1 MNKKDILKQLET
13 TNDAHKKQKHVIRIG
28 EKHAQEIEGPHPV
41 FVEEGELEE
50 KLQVKGE
57 SQEKLQVKGE
67 STIKPSKYIVDSRMG
82 FFDRSLALDRI
93 QKMMK
98 GEEVANL
105 NQQRIKSAP
114 ADSHSLWS
122 MTNKDFN
129 AAPEGRIE
137 IFSGLD
143 KNRLYAE
150 LVGKKNIKASEEDIK
165 APIEEVKLPE
175 EIVLQKDAKIQEED
189 EPKKVIEEED
199 SPKVPG
205 EAKEEKEKEEKKE
218 VKIPEEEKVPGEKKK
233 RVSKRQPKEV
243 IAADIPRGQLVIT
256 DKVVSDRVPKRKS
269 YVRKISPYYMYN
281 RRIFVQKLGPLF
293 KSHADEIAA
302 VVDEDVS
309 CDNRTSKNFDLLTH
323 QKVVTDYLNTYTPYR
338 GLLIYHGLGSGKTC
352 TSIAIAEG
360 MKTDKEIVV
369 MTPASLKVN
378 FFSELKKCGDDI
390 YRRKQHWVKQL
401 AKTQSEADII
411 GRALALDPDV
421 IQRKGVWLMNTK
433 LESNFD
439 TLSSAEQAEIDQQLD
454 QMIRAKYQD
463 INYNGMNG
471 NIMKRIS
478 KEYTINPFDNKV
490 VIIDEAHNF
499 ISRIM
504 NKLKDPDSISYRLYE
519 YLMGATNAKV
529 VFLSGTPIINYPNE
543 IGIMFNMLHGYI
555 KTWKF
560 PITVKTESKTDKESI
575 MRLFRKERITTY
587 DYLEYS
593 GSELTITRNPYGFVN
608 VQKRTAKEGDDEM
621 TAYGGIQLDPAGNVS
636 DAEFEKR
643 VIEVL
648 GRAGLEVSRKGIS
661 IVNHKSLPDDTE
673 TFLKMFVDP
682 ETGNLNNADLLKRR
696 ILGLTSYFRSA
707 QEQLLPKYEK
717 ATDFQEIR
725 VEMSDYQLMKYS
737 EVRNQE
743 RERDKKKNQKNRAKV
758 GEDTFQVSSSYRI
771 FSRELCNFVFPE
783 MVERPG
789 MLKKADFAA
798 LFGKLD
804 AMMGKEK
811 ESEFETRVAAA
822 EETADS
828 EKAAEALAK
837 LMENGDAVLSKE
849 GLAKYSPKFLNI
861 LENIED
867 PENVGLHLLYSQF
880 RTLEGIGILKVILE
894 YHGFQ
899 ELKMVKTA
907 AGEWDIGSLEPGK
920 QRFLLYTGT
929 ETPEEKEILRHIYNS
944 NWDQISPSLRERL
957 ELISPNNYLGE
968 IVKVFMITASGAEG
982 INLEN
987 TRFVHITEPYW
998 HATRL
1003 EQVIGRARRICS
1015 HKNLPEE
1022 LRTIHVFMYLSV
1034 MSDAQKNSRD
1044 NLLLMTQDLSR
1055 LDNETPITTDEYLYE
1070 ISNVKESVNRQILM
1084 AVKETAVDCSLY
1096 KNTENLVCYGAQV
1109 VRSNEFASVPE
1120 LMNDSSQKTDLNF
1133 KTKKKKL
1140 VEATVA
1146 GTKYLYNNET
1156 GELYDQATLKPVGK
1170 KVVVENGKVR
1180 IVAI

>member
-1 MNKKDILKQLET
+1 MNKKDIFKQLET
-13 TNDAHKKQKHVIRIG
+13 TNEAHKKQKRVIRIG
-28 EKHAQEIEGPHPV
+28 EKNAQEIEGPHPV
-41 FVEEGELEE
+41 FVEEEE
-50 KLQVKGE
+50 PGVKGE
-57 SQEKLQVKGE
+57 SPEKLADKPTV
-67 STIKPSKYIVDSRMG
+67 KPSKYIVDSRMG

-105 NQQRIKSAP
+105 
-114 ADSHSLWS
+114 
-122 MTNKDFN
+122 
-129 AAPEGRIE
+129 
-137 IFSGLD
+137 D
-143 KNRLYAE
+143 KNAI
-150 LVGKKNIKASEEDIK
+150 VGKKNIKAEEEEVKEIK
-165 APIEEVKLPE
+165 APGEVKEIKAPE
-175 EIVLQKDAKIQEED
+175 EIVLEEVK
-189 EPKKVIEEED
+189 EVKVPGEMVLEEEG

-205 EAKEEKEKEEKKE
+205 VEEEAEKKDVKKPK
-218 VKIPEEEKVPGEKKK
+218 VKISEEIVPEEDVKKPEEEEKVQGEKKK

-256 DKVVSDRVPKRKS
+256 DKVVSDRLPKRKS

-293 KSHADEIAA
+293 KSHAEEIAA

-309 CDNRTSKNFDLLTH
+309 CDNRASKNFDLLTH

-471 NIMKRIS
+471 NIMKRIT
-478 KEYTINPFDNKV
+478 KEYTVNPFDNKV
-490 VIIDEAHNF
+490 VIVDEAHNF

-519 YLMGATNAKV
+519 YLMSATNAKV

-621 TAYGGIQLDPAGNVS
+621 TAYGGVQLDPAGNVS
-636 DAEFEKR
+636 DTEFEKR
-643 VIEVL
+643 IIEVL
-648 GRAGLEVSRKGIS
+648 GRGGLEVSRKGIS
-661 IVNHKSLPDDTE
+661 VINHKSLPDDTE

-696 ILGLTSYFRSA
+696 ILGLTAR
-707 QEQLLPKYEK
+707 
-717 ATDFQEIR
+717 
-725 VEMSDYQLMKYS
+725 
-737 EVRNQE
+737 E
-743 RERDKKKNQKNRAKV
+743 RERDKKKKSKKLGKNLV

-789 MLKKADFAA
+789 MLKEVDIAAIFA
-798 LFGKLD
+798 KMD
-804 AMMGKEK
+804 TMMGKNK
-811 ESEFETRVAAA
+811 ESDFENHVAAA

-837 LMENGDAVLSKE
+837 LVENGDAVLSKE
-849 GLAKYSPKFLNI
+849 GLAKYSPKFLHI

-880 RTLEGIGILKVILE
+880 RTLEGIGILKIILE
-894 YHGFQ
+894 HHGFQ

-907 AGEWDIGSLEPGK
+907 AGEWDIGNLEPGK
-920 QRFLLYTGT
+920 QRFVLYTGT

-1034 MSDAQKNSRD
+1034 MSEAQKNSRD

-1055 LDNETPITTDEYLYE
+1055 LDHETPISTDEYLYE

-1109 VRSNEFASVPE
+1109 VRSNEFSSIPD
-1120 LMNDSSQKTDLNF
+1120 LTGDSTQKTDLNF

-1140 VEATVA
+1140 VEAAVA
-1146 GTKYLYNNET
+1146 GVSYLYNNET
-1156 GELYDQATLKPVGK
+1156 GELYDRETLKPAGK
-1170 KVVVENGKVR
+1170 KVVVENGKVK
-1180 IVAI
+1180 IVAL

>member
-1 MNKKDILKQLET
+1 MNKKDIFKQLET
-13 TNDAHKKQKHVIRIG
+13 TNEAHKKQKRVIRIG
-28 EKHAQEIEGPHPV
+28 EKNAQQVEGPHPV
-41 FVEEGELEE
+41 FVEESEPG
-50 KLQVKGE
+50 VKGE
-57 SQEKLQVKGE
+57 PQEKLQV
-67 STIKPSKYIVDSRMG
+67 KPSKYIVDSRMG

-98 GEEVANL
+98 GEEVN
-105 NQQRIKSAP
+105 
-114 ADSHSLWS
+114 
-122 MTNKDFN
+122 
-129 AAPEGRIE
+129 
-137 IFSGLD
+137 LD

-150 LVGKKNIKASEEDIK
+150 LVGKKDIK
-165 APIEEVKLPE
+165 APKEEVKEIKVPE
-175 EIVLQKDAKIQEED
+175 EMVLEEVKEVKIPGEM
-189 EPKKVIEEED
+189 VLEEEG

-205 EAKEEKEKEEKKE
+205 VEEKEKKEKKEEKVPGEEEEEEKKD
-218 VKIPEEEKVPGEKKK
+218 VKKPKVKVSEEIVPEEEKVPGEKKK

-256 DKVVSDRVPKRKS
+256 DKVVSDRLPKRKS

-293 KSHADEIAA
+293 KSHAEEIAA

-309 CDNRTSKNFDLLTH
+309 CDNRASKNFDLLTH

-471 NIMKRIS
+471 NIMKRIT

-490 VIIDEAHNF
+490 VIVDEAHNF

-504 NKLKDPDSISYRLYE
+504 NKLKYPDTISYRLYE
-519 YLMGATNAKV
+519 YLMSATNAKV

-560 PITVKTESKTDKESI
+560 PVTVKTESKTDKESI

-593 GSELTITRNPYGFVN
+593 GSEITITRNPYGFVN
-608 VQKRTAKEGDDEM
+608 VQKRTAKEDDDEM

-636 DAEFEKR
+636 DTEFEKR

-737 EVRNQE
+737 EVRNEE
-743 RERDKKKNQKNRAKV
+743 RTRDTNKRKKKQGKNIA
-758 GEDTFQVSSSYRI
+758 GEDVFEVSSSYRI

-789 MLKKADFAA
+789 MLKEIDIAKIFA
-798 LFGKLD
+798 KMD

-811 ESEFETRVAAA
+811 EKEKESDFENHVAAA

-837 LMENGDAVLSKE
+837 LVENADAVLSKE

-894 YHGFQ
+894 HHGFQ

-907 AGEWDIGSLEPGK
+907 AGEWDIGNLEPGK

-1034 MSDAQKNSRD
+1034 MSEAQKNSRD
-1044 NLLLMTQDLSR
+1044 NLLLTTQDLSR
-1055 LDNETPITTDEYLYE
+1055 LDHETPITTDEYLYE

-1084 AVKETAVDCSLY
+1084 AVKETAVDCALY

-1109 VRSNEFASVPE
+1109 VRSNEFSSIPD
-1120 LMNDSSQKTDLNF
+1120 LTGDSTQKTTLNF
-1133 KTKKKKL
+1133 KTKQKKL
-1140 VEATVA
+1140 VEAGIA
-1146 GTKYLYNNET
+1146 GTKYLYDPKT
-1156 GELYDQATLKPVGK
+1156 GELYNAATLKPEGK
-1170 KVVVENGKVR
+1170 KVVVENGKMK
-1180 IVAI
+1180 IVAL

>member
-1 MNKKDILKQLET
+1 MNKKDIFKQLET
-13 TNDAHKKQKHVIRIG
+13 TNEAHKKQKRVIRIG
-28 EKHAQEIEGPHPV
+28 EKNAQQVEGPHPV
-41 FVEEGELEE
+41 FVEESEDRGESG
-50 KLQVKGE
+50 VKGE
-57 SQEKLQVKGE
+57 PQEKLADKPTV
-67 STIKPSKYIVDSRMG
+67 KPSKYIVDSRMG

-98 GEEVANL
+98 GEEVN
-105 NQQRIKSAP
+105 
-114 ADSHSLWS
+114 
-122 MTNKDFN
+122 
-129 AAPEGRIE
+129 
-137 IFSGLD
+137 LD

-150 LVGKKNIKASEEDIK
+150 LVGKKDIK
-165 APIEEVKLPE
+165 APKEEVNDIKVPEEMVLEEVKEVKVPGE
-175 EIVLQKDAKIQEED
+175 M
-189 EPKKVIEEED
+189 VIEEEG

-205 EAKEEKEKEEKKE
+205 VEEKEKKEEKVPGEEEEEEKKDVKKPKVKVSEEIVPEE
-218 VKIPEEEKVPGEKKK
+218 VKVPEEEKVPGEKKK

-256 DKVVSDRVPKRKS
+256 DKVVSDRLPKRKS

-293 KSHADEIAA
+293 KSHAEEIAA

-309 CDNRTSKNFDLLTH
+309 CDNRASKNFDLLTH

-471 NIMKRIS
+471 NIMKRIT
-478 KEYTINPFDNKV
+478 KENTVNPFDNKV

-504 NKLKDPDSISYRLYE
+504 NKLKYPDTISYRLYE
-519 YLMGATNAKV
+519 YLMSATNAKV

-560 PITVKTESKTDKESI
+560 PITVKTDSKTDKESI

-593 GSELTITRNPYGFVN
+593 GSEITITRNPYGFVN
-608 VQKRTAKEGDDEM
+608 VQKRTAKEDDDEM

-636 DAEFEKR
+636 DTEFEKR
-643 VIEVL
+643 IIEVL

-737 EVRNQE
+737 EVRNEE
-743 RERDKKKNQKNRAKV
+743 RTRDTNKRKKKQGKNIA
-758 GEDTFQVSSSYRI
+758 GEDVFEVSSSYRI

-789 MLKKADFAA
+789 MLKEIDIAKIFA
-798 LFGKLD
+798 KMD

-811 ESEFETRVAAA
+811 EKESDFENHVAAA

-837 LMENGDAVLSKE
+837 LVENADAVLSKE

-894 YHGFQ
+894 HHGFQ

-907 AGEWDIGSLEPGK
+907 AGEWDIGNLEPGK

-1034 MSDAQKNSRD
+1034 MSEAQKNSRD
-1044 NLLLMTQDLSR
+1044 NLLLTTQDLSR
-1055 LDNETPITTDEYLYE
+1055 LDHETPITTDEYLYE

-1084 AVKETAVDCSLY
+1084 AVKETAVDCALY

-1109 VRSNEFASVPE
+1109 VRSNEFSSIPD
-1120 LMNDSSQKTDLNF
+1120 LTGDSTQKTTLNF
-1133 KTKKKKL
+1133 KTKQKKL
-1140 VEATVA
+1140 VEAGIA
-1146 GTKYLYNNET
+1146 GTKYLYDPKT
-1156 GELYDQATLKPVGK
+1156 GELYNAATLKPEGK
-1170 KVVVENGKVR
+1170 KVVVENGKMK
-1180 IVAI
+1180 IVAL

>member
-1 MNKKDILKQLET
+1 MNKKDIFKQLET
-13 TNDAHKKQKHVIRIG
+13 TNEAHKKQKRVIRIG
-28 EKHAQEIEGPHPV
+28 EKNAQEIEGPHPV
-41 FVEEGELEE
+41 FVEESEE
-50 KLQVKGE
+50 NP
-57 SQEKLQVKGE
+57 QEKLQV
-67 STIKPSKYIVDSRMG
+67 KPSKYIVDSRMG

-105 NQQRIKSAP
+105 
-114 ADSHSLWS
+114 
-122 MTNKDFN
+122 
-129 AAPEGRIE
+129 
-137 IFSGLD
+137 D
-143 KNRLYAE
+143 KNAI
-150 LVGKKNIKASEEDIK
+150 VGKKNIKAEEEEVKEIK
-165 APIEEVKLPE
+165 APGEVKEIKAPE
-175 EIVLQKDAKIQEED
+175 EIVLEEVK
-189 EPKKVIEEED
+189 EVKVPGEMVLEEEG

-205 EAKEEKEKEEKKE
+205 VEEKVPGVEEEAEKKDVKKPKVKISEEIVPEE
-218 VKIPEEEKVPGEKKK
+218 VKVPEEEKVPGEKKK

-256 DKVVSDRVPKRKS
+256 DKVVSDRLPKRKS

-309 CDNRTSKNFDLLTH
+309 CDNRASKNFDLLTH

-471 NIMKRIS
+471 NIMKRIT

-490 VIIDEAHNF
+490 VIVDEAHNF

-519 YLMGATNAKV
+519 YLMSATNAKV

-560 PITVKTESKTDKESI
+560 PITVKTDSKTDKESI

-621 TAYGGIQLDPAGNVS
+621 TAYGGVQLDPAGNVS
-636 DAEFEKR
+636 DTEFEKR
-643 VIEVL
+643 IIEVL
-648 GRAGLEVSRKGIS
+648 GRGGLEVSRKGIS
-661 IVNHKSLPDDTE
+661 VINHKSLPDDTE

-737 EVRNQE
+737 EVRARE
-743 RERDKKKNQKNRAKV
+743 RERDKKKKSKKLGKNLV

-789 MLKKADFAA
+789 MLKEVDIAAIFAKMDAIMGKKEADF
-798 LFGKLD
+798 
-804 AMMGKEK
+804 ENH
-811 ESEFETRVAAA
+811 VAAA

-837 LMENGDAVLSKE
+837 LVENADAVLSKE
-849 GLAKYSPKFLNI
+849 GLAKYSPKFLHI

-880 RTLEGIGILKVILE
+880 RTLEGIGILKIILE
-894 YHGFQ
+894 HHGFQ

-907 AGEWDIGSLEPGK
+907 AGEWDIGNLEPGK
-920 QRFLLYTGT
+920 QRFVLYTGT

-1022 LRTIHVFMYLSV
+1022 LRTIHVFIYLSV
-1034 MSDAQKNSRD
+1034 MSEAQKNSRD

-1055 LDNETPITTDEYLYE
+1055 LDHETPISTDEYLYE

-1109 VRSNEFASVPE
+1109 VRSNEFSSIPD
-1120 LMNDSSQKTDLNF
+1120 LTGDSTQKTDLNF

-1140 VEATVA
+1140 VEAAVA
-1146 GTKYLYNNET
+1146 GVSYLYNNET
-1156 GELYDQATLKPVGK
+1156 GELYDRETLKPAGK
-1170 KVVVENGKVR
+1170 KVVVENGKVK
-1180 IVAI
+1180 IVAL

>member
-13 TNDAHKKQKHVIRIG
+13 TNEAHKKQKRVIRIG
-28 EKHAQEIEGPHPV
+28 DKNSQEIEGPHPV
-41 FVEEGELEE
+41 FVEEEE
-50 KLQVKGE
+50 PGVKGE
-57 SQEKLQVKGE
+57 SQEKLTDKPTV
-67 STIKPSKYIVDSRMG
+67 KPSKYIVDSRMG
-82 FFDRSLALDRI
+82 FFDRSLAIDRI

-105 NQQRIKSAP
+105 
-114 ADSHSLWS
+114 
-122 MTNKDFN
+122 
-129 AAPEGRIE
+129 
-137 IFSGLD
+137 D
-143 KNRLYAE
+143 KTTL
-150 LVGKKNIKASEEDIK
+150 LGKKDKKVS
-165 APIEEVKLPE
+165 E
-175 EIVLQKDAKIQEED
+175 EIVLEEVK
-189 EPKKVIEEED
+189 EVKVPGEMVLEEEG

-205 EAKEEKEKEEKKE
+205 EEVEDIKVPGEEAEKKDDKKPKVNISE
-218 VKIPEEEKVPGEKKK
+218 EIKVPEEEIVQEKDAKKPEEKVPGEKKK

-463 INYNGMNG
+463 INYNGMNV
-471 NIMKRIS
+471 NIMKRIT

-490 VIIDEAHNF
+490 VIVDEAHNF

-519 YLMGATNAKV
+519 YLMSATNAKV

-621 TAYGGIQLDPAGNVS
+621 TAYGGVQLDPAGNVS

-661 IVNHKSLPDDTE
+661 VINHKSLPDDTE

-737 EVRNQE
+737 EVRNDE
-743 RERDKKKNQKNRAKV
+743 RERDKKKNQKKRGKNLV

-789 MLKKADFAA
+789 MLKEIDIAAIFA
-798 LFGKLD
+798 KMD
-804 AMMGKEK
+804 TIMGKNK
-811 ESEFETRVAAA
+811 ESDFENHVAAA

-837 LMENGDAVLSKE
+837 LVENGDTVLSKE

-920 QRFLLYTGT
+920 QRFVLYTGT

-1034 MSDAQKNSRD
+1034 MSEAQKNSRD

-1055 LDNETPITTDEYLYE
+1055 LDHETPITTDEYLYE

-1156 GELYDQATLKPVGK
+1156 GELYDQATLKPAGK

-1180 IVAI
+1180 IVAL

>member
-1 MNKKDILKQLET
+1 MNKKDIFKQLET
-13 TNDAHKKQKHVIRIG
+13 TNEAHKKQKRVIRIG
-28 EKHAQEIEGPHPV
+28 EKNAQEIEGPHPV
-41 FVEEGELEE
+41 FVEEGEPG
-50 KLQVKGE
+50 VKGE
-57 SQEKLQVKGE
+57 PTV
-67 STIKPSKYIVDSRMG
+67 KPSKYIVDSRMG

-105 NQQRIKSAP
+105 
-114 ADSHSLWS
+114 
-122 MTNKDFN
+122 
-129 AAPEGRIE
+129 
-137 IFSGLD
+137 D
-143 KNRLYAE
+143 KNAI
-150 LVGKKNIKASEEDIK
+150 VGKKNIKAPEEEVKYIK
-165 APIEEVKLPE
+165 APGEVKDLKVPE
-175 EIVLQKDAKIQEED
+175 EIVLEEVK
-189 EPKKVIEEED
+189 EV
-199 SPKVPG
+199 KVPG
-205 EAKEEKEKEEKKE
+205 EEEEKKHAKKPK
-218 VKIPEEEKVPGEKKK
+218 VKVSEEKVSEEDVEKPEEKVEEEKVPGEKKK

-256 DKVVSDRVPKRKS
+256 DKVVSDRLPKRKS

-293 KSHADEIAA
+293 KSHAEEIAA

-471 NIMKRIS
+471 NIMKRIT

-504 NKLKDPDSISYRLYE
+504 NKLKDHDSISYRLYE
-519 YLMGATNAKV
+519 YLMSATNAKV

-560 PITVKTESKTDKESI
+560 PVTVKTESKTDKESI

-593 GSELTITRNPYGFVN
+593 GSEITITRNPYGFVN
-608 VQKRTAKEGDDEM
+608 VQKRTAKEDDDEM
-621 TAYGGIQLDPAGNVS
+621 TAYGGVQLDPAGNVS
-636 DAEFEKR
+636 DTEFEKR

-648 GRAGLEVSRKGIS
+648 GRGGLEVSRKGIS

-743 RERDKKKNQKNRAKV
+743 RERDTKKKKKKQGKNIA
-758 GEDTFQVSSSYRI
+758 GEDVFEVSSSYRI
-771 FSRELCNFVFPE
+771 FSREMCNFVFPE

-789 MLKKADFAA
+789 MLKEIDIAAIFA
-798 LFGKLD
+798 KMD
-804 AMMGKEK
+804 TMMGKEK
-811 ESEFETRVAAA
+811 ESDFENHVAAA

-837 LMENGDAVLSKE
+837 LVENADAVLSKE

-880 RTLEGIGILKVILE
+880 RTLEGIGILKIILE
-894 YHGFQ
+894 HHGFQ

-907 AGEWDIGSLEPGK
+907 AGEWDIGNLEPGK

-1034 MSDAQKNSRD
+1034 MSEAQKNSRD
-1044 NLLLMTQDLSR
+1044 NLLLTTQDLSR
-1055 LDNETPITTDEYLYE
+1055 LDHETPITTDEYLYE

-1109 VRSNEFASVPE
+1109 VRSNEFSSIPD
-1120 LMNDSSQKTDLNF
+1120 LTGDSTQKTTLNF
-1133 KTKKKKL
+1133 KTKQKKL
-1140 VEATVA
+1140 VEAGIA
-1146 GTKYLYNNET
+1146 GTKYLYDPKT
-1156 GELYDQATLKPVGK
+1156 GELYNATTLKPEGK
-1170 KVVVENGKVR
+1170 KVVVENGKMK
-1180 IVAI
+1180 IVAL

>member
-1 MNKKDILKQLET
+1 MNKKDIFKQLET
-13 TNDAHKKQKHVIRIG
+13 TNEAHKKQKRVIRIG
-28 EKHAQEIEGPHPV
+28 EKNAQQVEGPHPV
-41 FVEEGELEE
+41 FVEESEPG
-50 KLQVKGE
+50 VKGE
-57 SQEKLQVKGE
+57 PQDKPQV
-67 STIKPSKYIVDSRMG
+67 KPSKYIVDSRMG

-105 NQQRIKSAP
+105 
-114 ADSHSLWS
+114 
-122 MTNKDFN
+122 
-129 AAPEGRIE
+129 
-137 IFSGLD
+137 D
-143 KNRLYAE
+143 KNAII
-150 LVGKKNIKASEEDIK
+150 GKKNIKAQEEEVKEIK
-165 APIEEVKLPE
+165 APGEVKDLKVPEEMVLEEVKEVKIPGE
-175 EIVLQKDAKIQEED
+175 MVL
-189 EPKKVIEEED
+189 EEEG

-205 EAKEEKEKEEKKE
+205 VEEKEKKEEKIHGVEEEAEKKDVKKPKVKISEEIVPEE
-218 VKIPEEEKVPGEKKK
+218 VKVPEEEKVPGEKKK

-256 DKVVSDRVPKRKS
+256 DKVVSDRLPKRKS

-293 KSHADEIAA
+293 KSHAEEIAA

-309 CDNRTSKNFDLLTH
+309 CDNRASKNFDLLTH

-471 NIMKRIS
+471 NIMKRIT

-504 NKLKDPDSISYRLYE
+504 NKLKYPDTISYRLYE
-519 YLMGATNAKV
+519 YLMSATNAKV

-560 PITVKTESKTDKESI
+560 PITVKTDSKTDKESI

-608 VQKRTAKEGDDEM
+608 VQKRTAKEDDDEM
-621 TAYGGIQLDPAGNVS
+621 TAYGGVQLDPAGNVS
-636 DAEFEKR
+636 DTEFEKR
-643 VIEVL
+643 IIEVL
-648 GRAGLEVSRKGIS
+648 GRGGLEVSRKGIS

-737 EVRNQE
+737 EVRARE
-743 RERDKKKNQKNRAKV
+743 RERDKKKKSKKLGKNLV

-789 MLKKADFAA
+789 MLKEIDVAAIFA
-798 LFGKLD
+798 KMD

-811 ESEFETRVAAA
+811 ESEFENHVAAA

-837 LMENGDAVLSKE
+837 LVENGDAVLSKE

-894 YHGFQ
+894 HHGFQ

-907 AGEWDIGSLEPGK
+907 AGEWDIGNLEPGK

-1034 MSDAQKNSRD
+1034 MSEAQKNSRD
-1044 NLLLMTQDLSR
+1044 NLLLTTQDLSR
-1055 LDNETPITTDEYLYE
+1055 LDHETPITTDEYLYE

-1084 AVKETAVDCSLY
+1084 AVKETAVDCALY
-1096 KNTENLVCYGAQV
+1096 KNTENLVCYGAQL
-1109 VRSNEFASVPE
+1109 VRSNEFSSIPD
-1120 LMNDSSQKTDLNF
+1120 LTGDSTQKTDLNF

-1140 VEATVA
+1140 VEAAVA
-1146 GTKYLYNNET
+1146 GVSYLYNNET
-1156 GELYDQATLKPVGK
+1156 GELYDRVTLKPAGK
-1170 KVVVENGKVR
+1170 KVVVENGKMK
-1180 IVAI
+1180 IVAL

>member
-13 TNDAHKKQKHVIRIG
+13 TNEAHKKQKRVIRIG
-28 EKHAQEIEGPHPV
+28 DKNAQQIEGPHPV
-41 FVEEGELEE
+41 FVEESED
-50 KLQVKGE
+50 KGE
-57 SQEKLQVKGE
+57 PQEKLA
-67 STIKPSKYIVDSRMG
+67 IKPSKYIVDSRMG
-82 FFDRSLALDRI
+82 FFDRSLAIDRI

-98 GEEVANL
+98 GEEVVN
-105 NQQRIKSAP
+105 
-114 ADSHSLWS
+114 
-122 MTNKDFN
+122 
-129 AAPEGRIE
+129 
-137 IFSGLD
+137 LD
-143 KNRLYAE
+143 KNAI
-150 LVGKKNIKASEEDIK
+150 VGKKESVIKNIKAQE
-165 APIEEVKLPE
+165 EEVKEVKVPG
-175 EIVLQKDAKIQEED
+175 EIVL
-189 EPKKVIEEED
+189 EEEG
-199 SPKVPG
+199 SPKVPI
-205 EAKEEKEKEEKKE
+205 EEEVKVPVEEEEEKVPGEEKKDAKNPK
-218 VKIPEEEKVPGEKKK
+218 VKVSEEIVQEKDAKKPEEKVPEEKVPEEKVPEEKVPEEQVPGEKKK

-463 INYNGMNG
+463 INYNGMNV
-471 NIMKRIS
+471 NIMKRIT

-490 VIIDEAHNF
+490 VIVDEAHNF

-519 YLMGATNAKV
+519 YLMSATNAKV

-621 TAYGGIQLDPAGNVS
+621 TAYGGVQLDPAGNVS

-661 IVNHKSLPDDTE
+661 VINHKSLPDDTE

-737 EVRNQE
+737 EVRNDE
-743 RERDKKKNQKNRAKV
+743 RERDKKKNQKKRGKNIA

-811 ESEFETRVAAA
+811 EADFETHVAAA

-920 QRFLLYTGT
+920 QRFVLYTGT

-1034 MSDAQKNSRD
+1034 MSEAQKNSRD
-1044 NLLLMTQDLSR
+1044 NLLLVTQDLSR

-1156 GELYDQATLKPVGK
+1156 GELYDQATLKPAGK

-1180 IVAI
+1180 IVAL

>member
-1 MNKKDILKQLET
+1 MPPFRSAFKMCKGSRNKHYNHLNNISRYIIRFGMNKKDIFKQLET
-13 TNDAHKKQKHVIRIG
+13 SNEAHKKQKRVIRIG
-28 EKHAQEIEGPHPV
+28 DKNAQQIEGPHPV
-41 FVEEGELEE
+41 FVEESEE
-50 KLQVKGE
+50 KLVE
-57 SQEKLQVKGE
+57 NLPVKGE

-82 FFDRSLALDRI
+82 FFDRSLAIDRI

-105 NQQRIKSAP
+105 
-114 ADSHSLWS
+114 
-122 MTNKDFN
+122 
-129 AAPEGRIE
+129 
-137 IFSGLD
+137 D

-150 LVGKKNIKASEEDIK
+150 LVGKNIKASEEDIK
-165 APIEEVKLPE
+165 AHIEEVKLPE
-175 EIVLQKDAKIQEED
+175 EIVIQKDAKIQEED

-205 EAKEEKEKEEKKE
+205 EAKEEKEKKDAKKTEEI
-218 VKIPEEEKVPGEKKK
+218 VPEEEKVPGEKKK

-463 INYNGMNG
+463 INYNGMNV
-471 NIMKRIS
+471 NIMKRIT

-490 VIIDEAHNF
+490 VIVDEAHNF

-519 YLMGATNAKV
+519 YLMSATNAKV

-621 TAYGGIQLDPAGNVS
+621 TAYGGVQLDPAGNVS

-661 IVNHKSLPDDTE
+661 VINHKSLPDDTE

-737 EVRNQE
+737 EVRNDE
-743 RERDKKKNQKNRAKV
+743 RERDKKKNQKKRGKNLV

-804 AMMGKEK
+804 AIMGKEK
-811 ESEFETRVAAA
+811 ESEFETHVAAA

-907 AGEWDIGSLEPGK
+907 AGEWDIGNLEPGK

-1034 MSDAQKNSRD
+1034 MSEAQKNSRD
-1044 NLLLMTQDLSR
+1044 NLLLVTQDLSR

-1109 VRSNEFASVPE
+1109 VRSNEFSSIPD
-1120 LMNDSSQKTDLNF
+1120 LTGDSSQKTDLNF

-1170 KVVVENGKVR
+1170 KVVVENGKVK
-1180 IVAI
+1180 IVAL

>member
-13 TNDAHKKQKHVIRIG
+13 TNEAHKKQKRVIRIG
-28 EKHAQEIEGPHPV
+28 DKNAQQIEGPHPV
-41 FVEEGELEE
+41 FVEESED
-50 KLQVKGE
+50 KGE
-57 SQEKLQVKGE
+57 PQEKLA
-67 STIKPSKYIVDSRMG
+67 IKPSKYIVDSRMG
-82 FFDRSLALDRI
+82 FFDRSLAIDRI

-98 GEEVANL
+98 GEEVVN
-105 NQQRIKSAP
+105 
-114 ADSHSLWS
+114 
-122 MTNKDFN
+122 
-129 AAPEGRIE
+129 
-137 IFSGLD
+137 LD
-143 KNRLYAE
+143 KNAI
-150 LVGKKNIKASEEDIK
+150 VGKKESVIKNIKAQE
-165 APIEEVKLPE
+165 EEVKEVKVPG
-175 EIVLQKDAKIQEED
+175 EIVL
-189 EPKKVIEEED
+189 EEEG
-199 SPKVPG
+199 SPKVPI
-205 EAKEEKEKEEKKE
+205 EEEVKVPVEEEEEKVPGEEKKDAKNPK
-218 VKIPEEEKVPGEKKK
+218 VKVSEEIVQEKDAKKPEEKVPEEKVPEEQVPGEKKK

-463 INYNGMNG
+463 INYNGMNV
-471 NIMKRIS
+471 NIMKRIT

-490 VIIDEAHNF
+490 VIVDEAHNF

-519 YLMGATNAKV
+519 YLMSATNAKV

-621 TAYGGIQLDPAGNVS
+621 TAYGGVQLDPAGNVS

-661 IVNHKSLPDDTE
+661 VINHKSLPDDTE

-737 EVRNQE
+737 EVRNDE
-743 RERDKKKNQKNRAKV
+743 RERDKKKNQKKRGKNIA

-811 ESEFETRVAAA
+811 EADFETHVAAA

-920 QRFLLYTGT
+920 QRFVLYTGT

-1034 MSDAQKNSRD
+1034 MSEAQKNSRD
-1044 NLLLMTQDLSR
+1044 NLLLVTQDLSR

-1156 GELYDQATLKPVGK
+1156 GELYDQATLKPAGK

-1180 IVAI
+1180 IVAL

>member
-1 MNKKDILKQLET
+1 MNKKDIFKQLET
-13 TNDAHKKQKHVIRIG
+13 TNEAHKKQKRVIRIG
-28 EKHAQEIEGPHPV
+28 EKNAQEVEGPHPV
-41 FVEEGELEE
+41 FVEESEEKLAE
-50 KLQVKGE
+50 KLQV
-57 SQEKLQVKGE
+57 
-67 STIKPSKYIVDSRMG
+67 KPSKYIVDSRMG

-105 NQQRIKSAP
+105 
-114 ADSHSLWS
+114 
-122 MTNKDFN
+122 
-129 AAPEGRIE
+129 
-137 IFSGLD
+137 D
-143 KNRLYAE
+143 KNAI
-150 LVGKKNIKASEEDIK
+150 VGKKNIKAPEEEVKEMKSPGEVKDLK
-165 APIEEVKLPE
+165 VPEEMVLEEVKEVKVPGVEEEGSPKVPIEEEEKIPGEEEEKKDAKKPKVKVSEEIVPEEDAKKPE
-175 EIVLQKDAKIQEED
+175 EIV
-189 EPKKVIEEED
+189 P
-199 SPKVPG
+199 
-205 EAKEEKEKEEKKE
+205 
-218 VKIPEEEKVPGEKKK
+218 EEKVPGEKKK

-256 DKVVSDRVPKRKS
+256 DKVVSDRLPKRKS

-309 CDNRTSKNFDLLTH
+309 CDNRASKNFDLLTH

-463 INYNGMNG
+463 INYNGMNS
-471 NIMKRIS
+471 NIMKRIT

-504 NKLKDPDSISYRLYE
+504 NKLKYPDTISYRLYE
-519 YLMGATNAKV
+519 YLMSATNAKV

-560 PITVKTESKTDKESI
+560 PITVKTDSKTDKESI

-608 VQKRTAKEGDDEM
+608 VQKRTAKEDDDEM
-621 TAYGGIQLDPAGNVS
+621 TAYGGVQLDPAGNVS
-636 DAEFEKR
+636 DTEFEKR

-648 GRAGLEVSRKGIS
+648 GRGGLEVSRKGIS
-661 IVNHKSLPDDTE
+661 VINHKSLPDDTE

-725 VEMSDYQLMKYS
+725 VEMSNYQLMKYS
-737 EVRNQE
+737 EVRNEE
-743 RERDKKKNQKNRAKV
+743 RTRDTKKKKKKQGKNIA
-758 GEDTFQVSSSYRI
+758 GEDVFEVSSSYRI
-771 FSRELCNFVFPE
+771 FSREMCNFVFPE

-789 MLKKADFAA
+789 MLKEIDIAAIFA
-798 LFGKLD
+798 KMD

-811 ESEFETRVAAA
+811 ESDFENHVAAA

-828 EKAAEALAK
+828 AKAAEALAK
-837 LMENGDAVLSKE
+837 LVENADAVLSKE
-849 GLAKYSPKFLNI
+849 GLAKYSPKFLHI

-880 RTLEGIGILKVILE
+880 RTLEGIGILKIILE
-894 YHGFQ
+894 HHGFQ

-907 AGEWDIGSLEPGK
+907 AGEWDIGNLEPGK
-920 QRFLLYTGT
+920 QRFVLYTGT

-1022 LRTIHVFMYLSV
+1022 LRTIHVFIYLSV
-1034 MSDAQKNSRD
+1034 MSEAQKNSRD
-1044 NLLLMTQDLSR
+1044 NLLLTTQDLSR
-1055 LDNETPITTDEYLYE
+1055 LDHETPITTDEYLYE

-1109 VRSNEFASVPE
+1109 VRSNEFSSIPD
-1120 LMNDSSQKTDLNF
+1120 LTGDSTQKTDLNF

-1156 GELYDQATLKPVGK
+1156 GELYDQTTLKPAGK
-1170 KVVVENGKVR
+1170 RVVVENGKMK